1 MENLFDAKK
10 FSGEDDEDESGDE
23 EDEDNEYVPPGGTVT
38 LHPQPSS
45 SSSENEDESVKSR
58 DDSSSSSS
66 NDDDNNEEDEED
78 FNTNLERDL
87 CELFCHKEKMFDV
100 PKFESLLNGYA
111 KMSSS
116 IIGVER
122 VIDAFK
128 KTSKA
133 TRDDLKPS
141 ELVGWFIFYKDKL
154 IPIISNLEI
163 VFVFS

>member
-1 MENLFDAKK
+1 MLSSQANAKLDMLSFENPASKYSRDLKQDMELMEDLFDAKK
-10 FSGEDDEDESGDE
+10 FSGEDNEDESGD
-23 EDEDNEYVPPGGTVT
+23 
-38 LHPQPSS
+38 
-45 SSSENEDESVKSR
+45 
-58 DDSSSSSS
+58 
-66 NDDDNNEEDEED
+66 EEDEED

-141 ELVGWFIFYKDKL
+141 ELVG
-154 IPIISNLEI
+154 
-163 VFVFS
+163 